1 MELEFSHATSDTIQ
15 EERTR
20 KILNGIWNVISSNA
34 YHQMHKCNKSDK
46 GSKQEHKLH
55 QLFAMVP
62 LMLNL
67 LKSGPTFRGSSW
79 VCRIPR
85 AWCLLLEPEKE
96 SHYQLHVLVWAE
108 GIWEIWCGY
117 RTHAAQSHVSAPVYF
132 ASGFTCN
139 TCSVIRGF
147 LHITSL

>member
-1 MELEFSHATSDTIQ
+1 MQPLIPF
-15 EERTR
+15 RR
-20 KILNGIWNVISSNA
+20 KEPEKLWMVFKTWF
-34 YHQMHKCNKSDK
+34 HQMPITRCTSVINLIKEVNKNINYT
-46 GSKQEHKLH
+46 

-96 SHYQLHVLVWAE
+96 SHYQLHALVWAE
-108 GIWEIWCGY
+108 GIWELWCGY
-117 RTHAAQSHVSAPVYF
+117 RTHAAQSHVSVPVYF

>member
-1 MELEFSHATSDTIQ
+1 MQPLIPF
-15 EERTR
+15 RR
-20 KILNGIWNVISSNA
+20 KEPEKLWMVFETWF
-34 YHQMHKCNKSDK
+34 HQMPITRCTSVINLIKEVNKNINYT
-46 GSKQEHKLH
+46 

-79 VCRIPR
+79 VCLIPR

-108 GIWEIWCGY
+108 GIWELWCGY
-117 RTHAAQSHVSAPVYF
+117 RTHAAQSHVSVPVYF